1 LKRKNYSASVE
12 FLLKIYNKEGIL
24 DKIFNILHANDCE
37 DLIFKFKNLFG
48 IFTEYQLLEL
58 LDKIFNKDSDLKMC
72 NNFYTILFDQ
82 CISEQSDKTS
92 DPMSIQIKFISL
104 IIENRKYYLIIN
116 KLIAE
121 YFFDRLLKLLISSVN
136 DDDLSYYNKFNN
148 LILTFLDS
156 YENFDHK
163 EMLEKYT
170 IYLNEKFDNFS
181 SKLYDVL
188 IILLNKNQLY
198 ERVINIYMEILKDPE
213 KSIDYIENLIT
224 ISDLKKE
231 DLFSYLKN
239 KIKQSSYLTSAKKMY
254 FINLFQDNVIIYY
267 NKLLGFGR

>member
-1 LKRKNYSASVE
+1 
-12 FLLKIYNKEGIL
+12 
-24 DKIFNILHANDCE
+24 
-37 DLIFKFKNLFG
+37 
-48 IFTEYQLLEL
+48 
-58 LDKIFNKDSDLKMC
+58 M
-72 NNFYTILFDQ
+72 
-82 CISEQSDKTS
+82 
-92 DPMSIQIKFISL
+92 
-104 IIENRKYYLIIN
+104 
-116 KLIAE
+116 
-121 YFFDRLLKLLISSVN
+121 
-136 DDDLSYYNKFNN
+136 
-148 LILTFLDS
+148 TFLDS

-181 SKLYDVL
+181 SNLYDVL

-198 ERVINIYMEILKDPE
+198 ERVINIYMDILKDPE

-267 NKLLGFGR
+267 N